1 MTTTPPIPTAAIILA
16 AGKGTRMK
24 SSLPKVMHP
33 VAHEPMLGHVLHTAK
48 EAGLSPIVVV
58 ISEAMES
65 VEPFITSH
73 GAKVVYQREQL
84 GTGHAVLC
92 AKDALHGFEGN
103 ITVLYGD
110 TPLITPQTILNLQ
123 ECLLADAHTAVAVL
137 GFEPDDAASYGR
149 LVVNSE
155 RLLERIVEARDATDD
170 ELDIGLCNS
179 GVIALRGNVV
189 WDVLA
194 KIGNE
199 NAKGEYYLTDAVAIA
214 NASGMRARVVM
225 ADAEEVIG
233 VNSRTELAEVEA
245 IFQDR
250 MRIALMESG
259 VTMQDPTTVY
269 FAADTQIAPDC
280 IIEPNVVFG
289 PGVAIGTGS
298 VIRAFSHI
306 EGTVI
311 GEHAAIGPF
320 ARLRPGNNFADH
332 VKIGNFVE
340 VKKSEL
346 ESGAKINH
354 LSYIGDAS
362 VGEKANIGAGTITCN
377 YDGYK
382 KYRTVIGREAFIGSN
397 SALVAPVVVGEGAMV
412 GAGSVITEDVAP
424 DSLALARTRQ
434 EHKDTWAKSFRD
446 KQAKK

>member
-1 MTTTPPIPTAAIILA
+1 
-16 AGKGTRMK
+16 
-24 SSLPKVMHP
+24 
-33 VAHEPMLGHVLHTAK
+33 
-48 EAGLSPIVVV
+48 
-58 ISEAMES
+58 
-65 VEPFITSH
+65 
-73 GAKVVYQREQL
+73 
-84 GTGHAVLC
+84 
-92 AKDALHGFEGN
+92 
-103 ITVLYGD
+103 
-110 TPLITPQTILNLQ
+110 
-123 ECLLADAHTAVAVL
+123 
-137 GFEPDDAASYGR
+137 
-149 LVVNSE
+149 
-155 RLLERIVEARDATDD
+155 
-170 ELDIGLCNS
+170 
-179 GVIALRGNVV
+179 
-189 WDVLA
+189 
-194 KIGNE
+194 
-199 NAKGEYYLTDAVAIA
+199 
-214 NASGMRARVVM
+214 MRARVVM

-250 MRIALMESG
+250 MRVALMESG
-259 VTMQDPTTVY
+259 VSMQDPTTVY

-311 GEHAAIGPF
+311 GEHASIGPF

>member
-1 MTTTPPIPTAAIILA
+1 MTTYPPIPTAAVILA

-24 SSLPKVMHP
+24 SSLFKVMHP
-33 VAHEPMLGHVLHTAK
+33 VAHEPMLGHVLRTAK
-48 EAGLSPIVVV
+48 QAGLSPIVVV
-58 ISEAMES
+58 ISESMES
-65 VEPFITSH
+65 VAEYITAQ
-73 GAKVVYQREQL
+73 GAQVVYQTEQL

-92 AKDALHGFEGN
+92 AKQALQGFEGN

-110 TPLITPQTILNLQ
+110 TPLITPDTVLNLQ
-123 ECLLADAHTAVAVL
+123 ECLLSDAHTAVAVL
-137 GFEPDDAASYGR
+137 GFEPDDAGSYGR
-149 LVVNSE
+149 LVVNDE
-155 RLLERIVEARDATDD
+155 HLLERIVEAKDASAD
-170 ELDIGLCNS
+170 ELAIELCNS

-194 KIGNE
+194 KIDNK

-233 VNSRTELAEVEA
+233 VNSRIELAEVES

-250 MRIALMESG
+250 MRIHFMEAG

-269 FAADTQIAPDC
+269 FAADTSIASDC
-280 IIEPNVVFG
+280 VIEPNVVFG
-289 PGVAIGTGS
+289 PGVAIGTGT
-298 VIRAFSHI
+298 IIKAFSHI

-311 GEHAAIGPF
+311 GEHASIGPF
-320 ARLRPGNNFADH
+320 ARLRPGNNLGDH

-340 VKKSEL
+340 IKKSEV
-346 ESGAKINH
+346 EAGAKISH

-362 VGEKANIGAGTITCN
+362 IGEEANIGAGTITCN

-397 SALVAPVVVGEGAMV
+397 TALVAPVVVGEGAIV
-412 GAGSVITEDVAP
+412 GAGSVITEDVTP
-424 DSLALARTRQ
+424 DALALTRSRQ
-434 EHKDTWAKSFRD
+434 ENKETWAKNFRE
-446 KQAKK
+446 KQVK